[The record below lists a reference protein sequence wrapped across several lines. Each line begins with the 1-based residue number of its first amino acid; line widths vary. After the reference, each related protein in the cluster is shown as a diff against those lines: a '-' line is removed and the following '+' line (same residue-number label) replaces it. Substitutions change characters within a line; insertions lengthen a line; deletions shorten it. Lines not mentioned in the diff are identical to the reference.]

1 MELKWLEDLLALLE
15 EKSITRAAERR
26 HVTQPA
32 YSRRVRQLEE
42 WLGVELVNRSTK
54 PVDIRPIGLA
64 MEGEVRDLV
73 NRFYALRNKAHE
85 NQNKITFIAQHT
97 LSVSRIPQILRHIN
111 ALSPKTSFRVMPANN
126 YGCESLFLKEGGL
139 LLCYQTSN
147 RPINFTH
154 ASILKIKLGDDYLL
168 PVASRELLAK
178 LGAIQE
184 GMKLPILMYPQGG
197 FLAESLANTCLPR
210 IFRDY
215 RVELVCESAFS
226 ASLKEMVLGSMGIAW
241 LAKDLIQT
249 ELENGQLISLE
260 DLLGSVELEVLLFC
274 NEESGNDQVTNAFN
288 LISSIWAVA
297 ERQLLPNLAR
307 DGLGCCWPFF
317 G

>member
-32 YSRRVRQLEE
+32 YSRRVKQIED
-42 WLGVELVNRSTK
+42 WLGVELVNRATK
-54 PVDIRPIGLA
+54 PVNIRPIGLA
-64 MEGEVRDLV
+64 MEADVRDLV

-97 LSVSRIPQILRHIN
+97 LSVSRIPQIIRDIN

-126 YGCESLFLKEGGL
+126 NGCQNLFLKEGGL
-139 LLCYQTSN
+139 LLCYQNSN
-147 RPINFTH
+147 QPINFTQ
-154 ASILKIKLGDDYLL
+154 ASIAKIKLGNDYLL
-168 PVASRELLAK
+168 PVVSREL
-178 LGAIQE
+178 AIKMGPIKA
-184 GMKLPILMYPQGG
+184 GMRLPILMYPKGG
-197 FLAESLANTCLPR
+197 FLAECLAQMCLPR
-210 IFRDY
+210 VFRDY

-249 ELENGQLISLE
+249 ELENDALISLE
-260 DLLGSVELEVLLFC
+260 DLLGSVMLDVLLFC
-274 NEESGNDQVTNAFN
+274 KEDEANDQVTNAFN
-288 LISSIWAVA
+288 MIGS
-297 ERQLLPNLAR
+297 
-307 DGLGCCWPFF
+307 F
-317 G
+317 

>member
-1 MELKWLEDLLALLE
+1 MLARVTSLMELKWLEDLLALLE

-54 PVDIRPIGLA
+54 PVNIRPIGLA

-97 LSVSRIPQILRHIN
+97 LSVSRVPQIIRHIN
-111 ALSPKTSFRVMPANN
+111 QLSPKTSFRVMPANN
-126 YGCESLFLKEGGL
+126 DGCETLFLKEGGL

-147 RPINFTH
+147 RPIDFTD
-154 ASILKIKLGDDYLL
+154 ASILKLKLGNDYLL
-168 PVASRELLAK
+168 PVVSREMAVS
-178 LGAIQE
+178 LGVVKE
-184 GMKLPILMYPQGG
+184 GMKLPILMYPKGG
-197 FLAESLANTCLPR
+197 FLAECLANTCLPG
-210 IFRDY
+210 IYRDY

-241 LAKDLIQT
+241 LARDLIHT
-249 ELENGQLISLE
+249 ELENGDLISLE
-260 DLLGSVELEVLLFC
+260 EPLGSVVLDVLLFC
-274 NEESGNDQVTNAFN
+274 NQDSGNDQVTNAFN
-288 LISSIWAVA
+288 IIGSL
-297 ERQLLPNLAR
+297 
-307 DGLGCCWPFF
+307 
-317 G
+317 